1 MSDLLTRVPTLTA
14 KGARIALAAAEA
26 EAACQGWRVCIAVVD
41 AAGNLAA
48 FERMDGAPV
57 PCIDLAAAKAGT
69 AAHFGLPSKVFQT
82 LVDGGQP
89 SALAARGLT
98 PLEGAVP
105 IVLDGI
111 VIGAVGASGA
121 AAAEDAAAAQAGA
134 DALTAA
140 LEGGR

>member
-1 MSDLLTRVPTLTA
+1 MSDLIASLPTLTA

-26 EAACQGWRVCIAVVD
+26 EAARHGWRVCIAVVD
-41 AAGNLAA
+41 AAGNLVA
-48 FERMDGAPV
+48 FERRDGAPV
-57 PCIDLAAAKAGT
+57 PSIELAAAKART
-69 AAHFGLPSKVFQT
+69 AAQFGLPSKVFQT
-82 LVDGGQP
+82 LVDEGQP
-89 SALAARGLT
+89 SALSARGLT

-105 IVLDGI
+105 ILLDGV

-134 DALTAA
+134 GALTAA